1 MPPMQNTSANQPPI
15 EIDTGHM
22 WPQEKP
28 KQSPVGPIVGA
39 IIIIALLVFG
49 GLYFWG
55 AHLNKEQNNFENQL
69 PFIPPDNSA
78 ATN

>member
-1 MPPMQNTSANQPPI
+1 MQNTSANQPPI
-15 EIDTGHM
+15 EIDAGHR

-49 GLYFWG
+49 GLYFGG
-55 AHLNKEQNNFENQL
+55 AHLNKAQNNFENQL